1 MAQNIVFRVVADTQP
16 AVDGMNKLDN
26 ATKKA
31 SKDVSGLDD
40 ALGKIGGM
48 VAGAFAVERLI
59 AFGKEVLNVTKQFE
73 SIQIRLNS
81 IAGGAIEGQKAMDDL
96 RILANK
102 LGLEFKGLAN
112 EYVNFIGAAKASGM
126 EVSKADKIFKSMS
139 VAIAGSGAS
148 SESASRAMTALTQMI
163 GKGCHAP
170 GSLIRMYDGT
180 AKAVEDIKVGDV
192 LISPCRQPRIVEITT
207 KGTEEMFEIQTEIG
221 ISFVVNRSHKMRV
234 YIDGEKQTIKLG
246 EFIQSA
252 TFGKICHESGV
263 VNFTIK
269 SVGEGEFYG
278 FTLSDDHLYLD
289 ANGFEHHN
297 TISAEELRGQLGEAM
312 PASLG
317 IMAKS
322 LGVTVKE
329 LGKMMESGQLMSNE
343 VLPKFATEMEKA
355 FGGDAEKLSEG
366 LQGSLNRLTN
376 AWDSFMLNIGNS
388 APFDVAINALTGLI
402 NAVDRGVQV
411 LTKGTTEAYLS
422 GKKTEQTLQA
432 QAVIKNINQKLDEK
446 QLTIDQKKE
455 ALNKLLE
462 TGQKKENE
470 LLLERG
476 KVRKE
481 VSRGGGD
488 FYANK
493 RRLFDLFELVQ
504 KQQVYN
510 DAVKSEIKLLQDE
523 GAEKAK
529 TTTLTDA
536 QIKSLEK
543 ERKEREKLQA
553 LKEKD
558 QYDADMQ
565 AMNEKIKNEDYL
577 ANTILMIT
585 KFNDEKRLKNRDDF
599 NSKYRSK
606 IQGSDQTVEE
616 ITKSNFESELRLL
629 NLQYDEKLIKD
640 EGYLKALAKLREKY
654 GLREKKNFETKE
666 TEIANIKASKEQL
679 VRQMAIDS
687 ARGTVDTIMA
697 YRQKELDGEAEMV
710 EKQRQAGLIG
720 QEQYDQQLR
729 AIKRKQ
735 AVADRINAIAQIAIG
750 TAVQVASNPLPLA
763 PFIISL
769 GAIQTGIVLAQ
780 PMAYNKGTKRVPMMR
795 GAVRGRDSVHAILTP
810 DERVVPADIN
820 TQPGYSAL
828 LDLAQDKKI
837 SDKEAGFLAE
847 LATSGM
853 RRTNTSQTIDPD
865 TIGRAIA
872 KYIPHTNVA
881 INERG
886 IAVITERSQTE
897 IRRLRR
903 RIS

>member
-1 MAQNIVFRVVADTQP
+1 
-16 AVDGMNKLDN
+16 MNKLDN

-96 RILANK
+96 RILANR
-102 LGLEFKGLAN
+102 LGLEFKGLAG
-112 EYVNFIGAAKASGM
+112 EYANFVGAAKASGM
-126 EVSKADKIFKSMS
+126 EVVKADKIFKSMA
-139 VAIAGSGAS
+139 VALAGSGAS
-148 SESASRAMTALTQMI
+148 AEATGRAMTALTQMI
-163 GKGCHAP
+163 GKG
-170 GSLIRMYDGT
+170 
-180 AKAVEDIKVGDV
+180 K
-192 LISPCRQPRIVEITT
+192 
-207 KGTEEMFEIQTEIG
+207 
-221 ISFVVNRSHKMRV
+221 
-234 YIDGEKQTIKLG
+234 
-246 EFIQSA
+246 
-252 TFGKICHESGV
+252 
-263 VNFTIK
+263 
-269 SVGEGEFYG
+269 
-278 FTLSDDHLYLD
+278 
-289 ANGFEHHN
+289 
-297 TISAEELRGQLGEAM
+297 ISAEELRGQLGEAVPSAM
-312 PASLG
+312 G

-322 LGVTVKE
+322 LGVTTQE
-329 LGKMMESGQLMSNE
+329 LDKMMASGQLMANE

-355 FGGDAEKLSEG
+355 FGGDAEKLADG
-366 LQGSLNRLTN
+366 LQGSLNRLSN

-411 LTKGTTEAYLS
+411 LTKGTTQAYLS

-455 ALNKLLE
+455 AFNKMLQDS
-462 TGQKKENE
+462 QKKENE

-481 VSRGGGD
+481 VEKGGGD

-493 RRLFDLFELVQ
+493 RRLFDLLELTQ

-510 DAVKSEIKLLQDE
+510 DALKSEIKVLD
-523 GAEKAK
+523 AEAPAK
-529 TTTLTDA
+529 EKSNELTEN
-536 QIKSLEK
+536 QIKAIEK
-543 ERKEREKLQA
+543 ERLERIKLKREMEKA
-553 LKEKD
+553 LKDVFKVDFSQELEDPNLVGAPKPDAKYFRDARD
-558 QYDADMQ
+558 QRQ
-565 AMNEKIKNEDYL
+565 K
-577 ANTILMIT
+577 
-585 KFNDEKRLKNRDDF
+585 
-599 NSKYRSK
+599 
-606 IQGSDQTVEE
+606 EE
-616 ITKSNFESELRLL
+616 
-629 NLQYDEKLIKD
+629 DEKLKQMRSWQGIFENEQGRLFANELSELDRKHRMGKIK
-640 EGYLKALAKLREKY
+640 EETYLQDLIALRKKY
-654 GLREKKNFETKE
+654 GVDVADVEEKITLSDFEKKQTR
-666 TEIANIKASKEQL
+666 KAYAH
-679 VRQMAIDS
+679 QMAGETAS
-687 ARGTVDTIMA
+687 AVTSTVLA
-697 YRQKELDGEAEMV
+697 YKQKELDGEAEMV
-710 EKQRQAGLIG
+710 EKQRQAGLISE
-720 QEQYDQQLR
+720 EQYDQQMR

-735 AVADRINAIAQIAIG
+735 AVMDRIAAIAQIAIN
-750 TAVQVASNPLPLA
+750 TAIAITNPTNAAAALTLTPLYLA
-763 PFIISL
+763 NA
-769 GAIQTGIVLAQ
+769 AIQTGIVLAQ
-780 PMAYNKGTKRVPMMR
+780 PLPYNKGTKRVPMMR

>member
-1 MAQNIVFRVVADTQP
+1 
-16 AVDGMNKLDN
+16 
-26 ATKKA
+26 
-31 SKDVSGLDD
+31 
-40 ALGKIGGM
+40 M

-81 IAGGAIEGQKAMDDL
+81 IAGGAIEGQKAMDNL

-112 EYVNFIGAAKASGM
+112 EYVNFVGAAKASGM

-148 SESASRAMTALTQMI
+148 AESAGRAMTALTQMI
-163 GKGCHAP
+163 GKG
-170 GSLIRMYDGT
+170 
-180 AKAVEDIKVGDV
+180 K
-192 LISPCRQPRIVEITT
+192 
-207 KGTEEMFEIQTEIG
+207 
-221 ISFVVNRSHKMRV
+221 
-234 YIDGEKQTIKLG
+234 
-246 EFIQSA
+246 
-252 TFGKICHESGV
+252 
-263 VNFTIK
+263 
-269 SVGEGEFYG
+269 
-278 FTLSDDHLYLD
+278 
-289 ANGFEHHN
+289 
-297 TISAEELRGQLGEAM
+297 ISAEELRGQLGEALPSAM
-312 PASLG
+312 G

-322 LGVTVKE
+322 LGVTTQQ
-329 LGKMMESGQLMSNE
+329 LDKMMANGELLASE

-376 AWDSFMLNIGNS
+376 AWDSLMLNIGNS
-388 APFDVAINALTGLI
+388 APFDIAINSLTGLI

-476 KVRKE
+476 KVRADIE
-481 VSRGGGD
+481 RGGAGYD
-488 FYANK
+488 AK

-510 DAVKSEIKLLQDE
+510 EAVKSEIKLLQDE
-523 GAEKAK
+523 GSEKAK

-553 LKEKD
+553 LKEKE

-565 AMNEKIKNEDYL
+565 AMNEKIKNEKIVADTML
-577 ANTILMIT
+577 SIT
-585 KFNDEKRLKNRDDF
+585 KFNDDRKLKNRDEY
-599 NSKYRSK
+599 NSKIRIK

-616 ITKSNFESELRLL
+616 ITKSNFERELRLL
-629 NLQYDEKLIKD
+629 NMQYDEKLIKD

-654 GLREKKNFETKE
+654 GLKEKKNLEKTETD
-666 TEIANIKASKEQL
+666 IINIKASKEQL

-780 PMAYNKGTKRVPMMR
+780 PLPYNKGTKRVPMMR

>member
-96 RILANK
+96 RMLANK

-112 EYVNFIGAAKASGM
+112 EYVNFVGAAKASGM

-148 SESASRAMTALTQMI
+148 AESAGRAMTALTQMI
-163 GKGCHAP
+163 GKG
-170 GSLIRMYDGT
+170 
-180 AKAVEDIKVGDV
+180 K
-192 LISPCRQPRIVEITT
+192 
-207 KGTEEMFEIQTEIG
+207 
-221 ISFVVNRSHKMRV
+221 
-234 YIDGEKQTIKLG
+234 
-246 EFIQSA
+246 
-252 TFGKICHESGV
+252 
-263 VNFTIK
+263 
-269 SVGEGEFYG
+269 
-278 FTLSDDHLYLD
+278 
-289 ANGFEHHN
+289 
-297 TISAEELRGQLGEAM
+297 ISAEELRGQLGEALPSAM
-312 PASLG
+312 G

-322 LGVTVKE
+322 LGVTTQQ
-329 LGKMMESGQLMSNE
+329 LDKMMANGELLASE
-343 VLPKFATEMEKA
+343 VLPKFATEMERA
-355 FGGDAEKLSEG
+355 FGGDAEKLADG
-366 LQGSLNRLTN
+366 LQGSLNRLSN

-388 APFDVAINALTGLI
+388 APFGVAINSLTGLI

-476 KVRKE
+476 KVRADIE
-481 VSRGGGD
+481 RGGAGYD
-488 FYANK
+488 AK

-510 DAVKSEIKLLQDE
+510 EAVKSEIKLLQDE

-536 QIKSLEK
+536 QIKALEK
-543 ERKEREKLQA
+543 ERKEREKLQV
-553 LKEKD
+553 LKEKE
-558 QYDADMQ
+558 QYDADLQ

-606 IQGSDQTVEE
+606 IEGSEKTVEE

-654 GLREKKNFETKE
+654 GLKEKKNFETKE

-750 TAVQVASNPLPLA
+750 TAVQVASNPPPLA

-780 PMAYNKGTKRVPMMR
+780 PLPYNKGTKRVPMMR

>member
-31 SKDVSGLDD
+31 KNDVSGLDD

-112 EYVNFIGAAKASGM
+112 EYVNFVGAAKASGM

-148 SESASRAMTALTQMI
+148 AESAGRAMTALTQMI
-163 GKGCHAP
+163 GKG
-170 GSLIRMYDGT
+170 
-180 AKAVEDIKVGDV
+180 K
-192 LISPCRQPRIVEITT
+192 
-207 KGTEEMFEIQTEIG
+207 
-221 ISFVVNRSHKMRV
+221 
-234 YIDGEKQTIKLG
+234 
-246 EFIQSA
+246 
-252 TFGKICHESGV
+252 
-263 VNFTIK
+263 
-269 SVGEGEFYG
+269 
-278 FTLSDDHLYLD
+278 
-289 ANGFEHHN
+289 
-297 TISAEELRGQLGEAM
+297 ISAEELRGQLGEALPSAM
-312 PASLG
+312 G

-322 LGVTVKE
+322 LGVTTQQ
-329 LGKMMESGQLMSNE
+329 LDKMMANGELLASE

-376 AWDSFMLNIGNS
+376 AWDSLMLNIGNS
-388 APFDVAINALTGLI
+388 APFDIAINSLTGLI

-476 KVRKE
+476 KVRADIE
-481 VSRGGGD
+481 RGGAGYD
-488 FYANK
+488 AK

-510 DAVKSEIKLLQDE
+510 EAVKSEIKLLQDE
-523 GAEKAK
+523 GSEKAK

-553 LKEKD
+553 LKEKE

-565 AMNEKIKNEDYL
+565 AMNEKIKNEKIVADTML
-577 ANTILMIT
+577 SIT
-585 KFNDEKRLKNRDDF
+585 KFNDDRKLKNRDEY
-599 NSKYRSK
+599 NSKIRIK

-616 ITKSNFESELRLL
+616 ITKSNFERELRLL
-629 NLQYDEKLIKD
+629 NMQYDEKLIKD

-654 GLREKKNFETKE
+654 GLKEKKNLEKTETD
-666 TEIANIKASKEQL
+666 IINIKASKEQL

>member
-31 SKDVSGLDD
+31 KNDVSGLDD

-81 IAGGAIEGQKAMDDL
+81 IAGGAIEGQKAMDNL

-112 EYVNFIGAAKASGM
+112 EYVNFVGAAKASGM

-148 SESASRAMTALTQMI
+148 AESAGRAMTALTQMI
-163 GKGCHAP
+163 GKG
-170 GSLIRMYDGT
+170 
-180 AKAVEDIKVGDV
+180 K
-192 LISPCRQPRIVEITT
+192 
-207 KGTEEMFEIQTEIG
+207 
-221 ISFVVNRSHKMRV
+221 
-234 YIDGEKQTIKLG
+234 
-246 EFIQSA
+246 
-252 TFGKICHESGV
+252 
-263 VNFTIK
+263 
-269 SVGEGEFYG
+269 
-278 FTLSDDHLYLD
+278 
-289 ANGFEHHN
+289 
-297 TISAEELRGQLGEAM
+297 ISAEELRGQLGEALPSAM
-312 PASLG
+312 G

-322 LGVTVKE
+322 LGVTTQQ
-329 LGKMMESGQLMSNE
+329 LDKMMANGELLASE

-376 AWDSFMLNIGNS
+376 AWDSLMLNIGNS
-388 APFDVAINALTGLI
+388 APFDIAINSLTGLI

-476 KVRKE
+476 KVRADIE
-481 VSRGGGD
+481 RGGAGYD
-488 FYANK
+488 AK

-510 DAVKSEIKLLQDE
+510 EAVKSEIKLLQDE
-523 GAEKAK
+523 GSEKAK

-553 LKEKD
+553 LKEKE

-565 AMNEKIKNEDYL
+565 AMNEKIKNEKIVADTML
-577 ANTILMIT
+577 SIT
-585 KFNDEKRLKNRDDF
+585 KFNDDRKLKNRDEY
-599 NSKYRSK
+599 NSKIRIK

-616 ITKSNFESELRLL
+616 ITKSNFERELRLL
-629 NLQYDEKLIKD
+629 NMQYDEKLIKD

-654 GLREKKNFETKE
+654 GLKEKKNLEKTETD
-666 TEIANIKASKEQL
+666 IINIKASKEQL

>member
-31 SKDVSGLDD
+31 KNDVSGLDD

-112 EYVNFIGAAKASGM
+112 EYVNFVGAAKASGM

-148 SESASRAMTALTQMI
+148 AESAGRAMTALTQMI
-163 GKGCHAP
+163 GKG
-170 GSLIRMYDGT
+170 
-180 AKAVEDIKVGDV
+180 K
-192 LISPCRQPRIVEITT
+192 
-207 KGTEEMFEIQTEIG
+207 
-221 ISFVVNRSHKMRV
+221 
-234 YIDGEKQTIKLG
+234 
-246 EFIQSA
+246 
-252 TFGKICHESGV
+252 
-263 VNFTIK
+263 
-269 SVGEGEFYG
+269 
-278 FTLSDDHLYLD
+278 
-289 ANGFEHHN
+289 
-297 TISAEELRGQLGEAM
+297 ISAEELRGQLGEALPSAM
-312 PASLG
+312 G

-322 LGVTVKE
+322 LGVTTQQ
-329 LGKMMESGQLMSNE
+329 LDKMMANGELLASE

-376 AWDSFMLNIGNS
+376 AWDSLMLNIGNS
-388 APFDVAINALTGLI
+388 APFDIAINSLTGLI

-476 KVRKE
+476 KVRADIE
-481 VSRGGGD
+481 RGGAGYD
-488 FYANK
+488 AK

-510 DAVKSEIKLLQDE
+510 EAVKSEIKLLQDE
-523 GAEKAK
+523 GSEKAK

-553 LKEKD
+553 LKEKE

-565 AMNEKIKNEDYL
+565 AMNEKIKNEKIVADTML
-577 ANTILMIT
+577 SIT
-585 KFNDEKRLKNRDDF
+585 KFNDDRKLKNRDEY
-599 NSKYRSK
+599 NSKIRIK

-616 ITKSNFESELRLL
+616 ITKSNFERELRLL
-629 NLQYDEKLIKD
+629 NMQYDEKLIKD

-654 GLREKKNFETKE
+654 GLKEKKNLEKTETD
-666 TEIANIKASKEQL
+666 IINIKASKEQL

-780 PMAYNKGTKRVPMMR
+780 PLPYNKGTKRVPMMR

>member
-31 SKDVSGLDD
+31 KNDVSGLDD

-112 EYVNFIGAAKASGM
+112 EYVNFVGAAKASGM

-148 SESASRAMTALTQMI
+148 AESAGRAMTALTQMI
-163 GKGCHAP
+163 GKG
-170 GSLIRMYDGT
+170 
-180 AKAVEDIKVGDV
+180 K
-192 LISPCRQPRIVEITT
+192 
-207 KGTEEMFEIQTEIG
+207 
-221 ISFVVNRSHKMRV
+221 
-234 YIDGEKQTIKLG
+234 
-246 EFIQSA
+246 
-252 TFGKICHESGV
+252 
-263 VNFTIK
+263 
-269 SVGEGEFYG
+269 
-278 FTLSDDHLYLD
+278 
-289 ANGFEHHN
+289 
-297 TISAEELRGQLGEAM
+297 ISAEELRGQLGEALPSAM
-312 PASLG
+312 G

-322 LGVTVKE
+322 LGVTTQQ
-329 LGKMMESGQLMSNE
+329 LDKMMANGELLASE
-343 VLPKFATEMEKA
+343 VLPKFATEMERA
-355 FGGDAEKLSEG
+355 FGGDAEKLADG
-366 LQGSLNRLTN
+366 LQGSLNRLSN

-388 APFDVAINALTGLI
+388 APFDIAINSLTGLI

-476 KVRKE
+476 KVRADIE
-481 VSRGGGD
+481 RGGAGYD
-488 FYANK
+488 AK

-510 DAVKSEIKLLQDE
+510 EAVKSEIKLLQDE
-523 GAEKAK
+523 GSEKAK

-553 LKEKD
+553 LKEKE

-565 AMNEKIKNEDYL
+565 AMNEKIKNEKIVADTML
-577 ANTILMIT
+577 SIT
-585 KFNDEKRLKNRDDF
+585 KFNDDRKLKNRDEY
-599 NSKYRSK
+599 NSKIRIK

-616 ITKSNFESELRLL
+616 ITKSNFERELRLL
-629 NLQYDEKLIKD
+629 NMQYDEKLIKD

-654 GLREKKNFETKE
+654 GLKEKKNLEKTETD
-666 TEIANIKASKEQL
+666 IINIKASKEQL

>member
-16 AVDGMNKLDN
+16 AVDGMNKLDS
-26 ATKKA
+26 ATKNTK
-31 SKDVSGLDD
+31 KDVSGLDD

-96 RILANK
+96 RMLANK

-112 EYVNFIGAAKASGM
+112 EYAKFVGAAKASGI
-126 EVSKADKIFKSMS
+126 EVAKADKIFKSMS

-148 SESASRAMTALTQMI
+148 AEQSNRAFIALTQMM
-163 GKGCHAP
+163 GKG
-170 GSLIRMYDGT
+170 
-180 AKAVEDIKVGDV
+180 K
-192 LISPCRQPRIVEITT
+192 
-207 KGTEEMFEIQTEIG
+207 
-221 ISFVVNRSHKMRV
+221 
-234 YIDGEKQTIKLG
+234 
-246 EFIQSA
+246 
-252 TFGKICHESGV
+252 
-263 VNFTIK
+263 
-269 SVGEGEFYG
+269 
-278 FTLSDDHLYLD
+278 
-289 ANGFEHHN
+289 
-297 TISAEELRGQLGEAM
+297 ISAEELRGQLGEAL
-312 PASLG
+312 PSAFG

-322 LGVTVKE
+322 MGVTTAQ
-329 LGKMMESGQLMSNE
+329 LDKMMANGELMASE
-343 VLPKFATEMEKA
+343 VLPKFATEMERA
-355 FGGDAEKLSEG
+355 FRGDAEKLADG

-376 AWDSFMLNIGNS
+376 AWDSLMLNIGNS
-388 APFDVAINALTGLI
+388 TPFDVAINGLTGLI

-411 LTKGTTEAYLS
+411 LKKGTTEAYLS

-476 KVRKE
+476 KVRAETK
-481 VSRGGGD
+481 RGGAGYD
-488 FYANK
+488 AK

-510 DAVKSEIKLLQDE
+510 DALKSEIKVLDAEAPAKEKSNELTEKQIKAIE
-523 GAEKAK
+523 KERLERIKLKREMEKALK
-529 TTTLTDA
+529 DVFNVDFSKELEDPNLVGPPKPDAKYFRDARDQRQKEEDEKLKQMRSWQSLFETEQGKLFANELSELDRKHRMGKIKEEDYLKELLKLHKKYGVDVADVEDKITLTDFDKK
-536 QIKSLEK
+536 QT
-543 ERKEREKLQA
+543 RKAYAYQMAGETA
-553 LKEKD
+553 S
-558 QYDADMQ
+558 AVT
-565 AMNEKIKNEDYL
+565 
-577 ANTILMIT
+577 NTILSY
-585 KFNDEKRLKNRDDF
+585 K
-599 NSKYRSK
+599 
-606 IQGSDQTVEE
+606 
-616 ITKSNFESELRLL
+616 
-629 NLQYDEKLIKD
+629 
-640 EGYLKALAKLREKY
+640 
-654 GLREKKNFETKE
+654 
-666 TEIANIKASKEQL
+666 
-679 VRQMAIDS
+679 
-687 ARGTVDTIMA
+687 
-697 YRQKELDGEAEMV
+697 QKEIDGEKEMV
-710 EKQRQAGLIG
+710 ENQRQQGLIS
-720 QEQYDQQLR
+720 QEQYDQQIR
-729 AIKRKQ
+729 AIKRKE
-735 AVADRINAIAQIAIG
+735 AIADRIAAIAQIAIN
-750 TAVQVASNPLPLA
+750 TAIAITNPTNAASALTLTPLYLA
-763 PFIISL
+763 NA
-769 GAIQTGIVLAQ
+769 AIQTGIVLAQ
-780 PMAYNKGTKRVPMMR
+780 PLPYNKGTKRVPMMR
-795 GAVRGRDSVHAILTP
+795 GAMRGRDSVHAILTP